1 MSIIEYILV
10 FISLLFLSTI
20 YIKLALTYNIVDIP
34 NERSSHLDKTV
45 RGGGIIFPIS
55 TLAWFL
61 YSGFQFP
68 WFFIGLV
75 IISII
80 SFLDDLSPISFKFRL
95 FVHIGALVLL
105 FTQLQLY
112 QLSWWSWIPI
122 LIISSG
128 IINAYNFM
136 DGINGITGGYSLS
149 IIISIW
155 IVNNYQ
161 ETFISNELLYFL
173 IIALVIFIYFN
184 FRIKARCFAGDIGSI
199 SIAYIIVFL
208 LVKLIIQTGNYLY
221 ILFLSVYGID
231 TVFTLIH
238 RLIQKENIFI
248 AHRKHLYQLL
258 ANELKISHLKIAII
272 YSLLQLLICIVII
285 IVSDNY
291 MSLNNGLITGISL
304 LVVMIIAF
312 HFIRFQIKEK
322 IINN

>member
-1 MSIIEYILV
+1 
-10 FISLLFLSTI
+10 
-20 YIKLALTYNIVDIP
+20 LALTYNIVDIP